1 MKDRVIIAHTY
12 TLYKPHPTDAKLI
25 SDGGKNSDWNQKMK
39 VLPLKWFYGGMNP
52 AENPFL
58 RVQPGTYDI
67 AVP

>member
-1 MKDRVIIAHTY
+1 
-12 TLYKPHPTDAKLI
+12 
-25 SDGGKNSDWNQKMK
+25 MK
-39 VLPLKWFYGGMNP
+39 VLPLKWFYGGLNP